1 MAKKLYA
8 LPLKQLLD
16 FIIENKSE
24 IYKLDKDA
32 KYKEYGVLL
41 GKSYYILYI
50 EGFLH
55 KFKIEKDIDMFLRI
69 GIYFCHCLFI
79 IEIKKIRT
87 LL

>member
-8 LPLKQLLD
+8 LPLKELLY
-16 FIIENKSE
+16 FIKENKSE

-32 KYKEYGVLL
+32 KYKEYNVIL

-50 EGFLH
+50 EEFLH
-55 KFKIEKDIDMFLRI
+55 KFKIEKDIDMFLKMMK
-69 GIYFCHCLFI
+69 YLNS
-79 IEIKKIRT
+79 T